1 MKKYSEL
8 VDGGN
13 YKAWHYFEKFK
24 MTLYD
29 EKVLKILKW
38 ASSRQ
43 NLSSGFPTK
52 PDSNQSPQ
60 LQRLARKLELRS

>member
-29 EKVLKILKW
+29 EKVLKILLKFII
-38 ASSRQ
+38 SMTM
-43 NLSSGFPTK
+43 NYL
-52 PDSNQSPQ
+52 QSI
-60 LQRLARKLELRS
+60 LMCF